1 MTACDLGAITKPWEI
16 QKKIARLV
24 SDEFFYQGDL
34 EKTELNISPI
44 PMMDR
49 AYKDKLP
56 AMQVDF
62 IDQICLPVY
71 NSLANTSDHLRPMLN
86 GCQKNRENWGNL
98 ANLKEE
104 TEDDKKKE
112 KQ

>member
-1 MTACDLGAITKPWEI
+1 MTACDLGAITKPWET

-71 NSLANTSDHLRPMLN
+71 NSLASTSDHLKPMLS
-86 GCQKNRENWGNL
+86 GRFGLSVLPGLDQFDPPAHL
-98 ANLKEE
+98 S
-104 TEDDKKKE
+104 T
-112 KQ
+112 

>member
-1 MTACDLGAITKPWEI
+1 MLYSRSADDSLWSGCHNKTLGNTKEIT
-16 QKKIARLV
+16 RLV

-34 EKTELNISPI
+34 EKNELNISPI

-71 NSLANTSDHLRPMLN
+71 NSLANTSDHLKPMLN
-86 GCQKNRENWGNL
+86 GKI
-98 ANLKEE
+98 
-104 TEDDKKKE
+104 
-112 KQ
+112 

>member
-34 EKTELNISPI
+34 EKNELNISPI

-71 NSLANTSDHLRPMLN
+71 TSLANTSDHLRPMLTGEVLYSIN
-86 GCQKNRENWGNL
+86 NYNIIIIIEIIIVIINH
-98 ANLKEE
+98 
-104 TEDDKKKE
+104 DV
-112 KQ
+112 